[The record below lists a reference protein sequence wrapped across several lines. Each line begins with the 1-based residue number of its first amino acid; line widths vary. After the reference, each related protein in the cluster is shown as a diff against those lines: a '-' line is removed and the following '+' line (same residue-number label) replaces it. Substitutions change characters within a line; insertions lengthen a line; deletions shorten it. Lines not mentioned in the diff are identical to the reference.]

1 MKFSGVNST
10 TFCND
15 VFALVAVFG
24 TKDVTAASAFSVK
37 GVIVITAAA
46 AAAAAA
52 PRTAVRLLV
61 VAYLFSLPPSSSSLS
76 SSSLAKQRE
85 EEEEFDAIED
95 EQHEAPE
102 RCLIQEEE

>member
-37 GVIVITAAA
+37 GVTVIT
-46 AAAAAA
+46 AAAAA

-76 SSSLAKQRE
+76 SSSLTKQRE